1 MKKIEAKKISI
12 PVINVY
18 DNKIYS
24 DIFLAVNFVNGI
36 AENFLDLSN
45 ISYFELLVTD
55 KFLIHIEKEK
65 TK

>member
-36 AENFLDLSN
+36 AENFFGFIQYIIFWITCN
-45 ISYFELLVTD
+45 W
-55 KFLIHIEKEK
+55 
-65 TK
+65 

>member
-36 AENFLDLSN
+36 AENFFGF
-45 ISYFELLVTD
+45 IQYIIF
-55 KFLIHIEKEK
+55 
-65 TK
+65 